1 MFTLKQVLTETLSN
15 LCRDVDQGVFIP
27 LTEADIA
34 AYLYHRLL
42 FANLLSRDIH
52 LDARILNVKDHRY
65 GFVVGAVN
73 LDLESHQTAV
83 SNPTLVIQI
92 ALFPRWGATPAQLY
106 ARYAAA
112 LKHDL
117 TALGRLRKVYP
128 ACYCYELLA
137 DFNADK
143 SLGYLQGWDRRTRST
158 RIARLRKAIKGGV
171 SVAWLYPETLNKT
184 CLEWC

>member
-1 MFTLKQVLTETLSN
+1 MFTLKQVLTETLYN
-15 LCRDVDQGVFIP
+15 LCRDVDQGAFIP
-27 LTEADIA
+27 LTEADVA

-52 LDARILNVKDHRY
+52 LNARILNVKDHCY
-65 GFVVGAVN
+65 DFVVGAVN

-83 SNPTLVIQI
+83 SNPALVIQI

-106 ARYAAA
+106 ARYAAV
-112 LKHDL
+112 LKHAL
-117 TALGRLRKVYP
+117 PALGRLGKVYP
-128 ACYCYELLA
+128 ACQRYALLA

-143 SLGYLQGWDRRTRST
+143 SPGYLQGWDQRARAT
-158 RIARLRKAIKGGV
+158 RIARLRKAIKGGIG
-171 SVAWLYPETLNKT
+171 VAWLYPETLNKT